1 VIFKKYIAVLMVW
14 CCAVAVFAQ
23 AEATTTTTPT
33 EEVKKEEGFNPTP
46 MIMHHVGDSHEWDIL
61 ELIHIPLP
69 CIMYSSTMGGLSTFM
84 YSEGQDING
93 YKCEEGSVSREDGA
107 SFLDFSITKNVLSML
122 LSAILL
128 IVVFSMVSKGY
139 VTNRGKAPKGIQAV
153 IEPIV
158 VFVRDEVVKPG
169 IGPKYEPFMPY
180 ILTIFFFIL
189 ANNLLGLMPIFPGG
203 ANVTGNIAFTMVLA
217 LTAFVVININGTKDY
232 WGHIFWMPG
241 VPVPLKI
248 FLAPIEFLGI
258 FIKPFALMMRLFANI
273 TAGHITILS
282 MVSLIFIF
290 GRAGQSIGGSTLGI
304 ALALPLAI
312 FSSLLE
318 VLVAFLQPFIFAML
332 TSVFIGMAMEE
343 HHHEEA
349 HH

>member
-1 VIFKKYIAVLMVW
+1 
-14 CCAVAVFAQ
+14 
-23 AEATTTTTPT
+23 
-33 EEVKKEEGFNPTP
+33 
-46 MIMHHVGDSHEWDIL
+46 
-61 ELIHIPLP
+61 
-69 CIMYSSTMGGLSTFM
+69 
-84 YSEGQDING
+84 
-93 YKCEEGSVSREDGA
+93 
-107 SFLDFSITKNVLSML
+107 
-122 LSAILL
+122 
-128 IVVFSMVSKGY
+128 
-139 VTNRGKAPKGIQAV
+139 
-153 IEPIV
+153 
-158 VFVRDEVVKPG
+158 
-169 IGPKYEPFMPY
+169 
-180 ILTIFFFIL
+180 
-189 ANNLLGLMPIFPGG
+189 MPIFPGG

-290 GRAGQSIGGSTLGI
+290 GKAGQSIGGSTLGI